1 VENGMGHVVAV
12 FVVVMRPNVVHE
24 ILMIM
29 EEREV
34 LEKSLN
40 LLKLHEVDGFQSL
53 DFTLASESL
62 ATHLHR

>member
-1 VENGMGHVVAV
+1 MGHVVAV
-12 FVVVMRPNVVHE
+12 FVVVMRPNAVYE
-24 ILMIM
+24 ILIIM

-40 LLKLHEVDGFQSL
+40 LLKLYEVDGFQSL

-62 ATHLHR
+62 ATYLHR

>member
-1 VENGMGHVVAV
+1 MGHVVAV

-40 LLKLHEVDGFQSL
+40 LLKLYEVDGFQSL

-62 ATHLHR
+62 ATYLYR

>member
-1 VENGMGHVVAV
+1 
-12 FVVVMRPNVVHE
+12 
-24 ILMIM
+24 MIM

-40 LLKLHEVDGFQSL
+40 LLKLYEVDGFQSL

-62 ATHLHR
+62 ATHLYR

>member
-1 VENGMGHVVAV
+1 MGHVVAV
-12 FVVVMRPNVVHE
+12 FVVVMRPNAVHE

-29 EEREV
+29 EREV

-62 ATHLHR
+62 ATYLYR

>member
-1 VENGMGHVVAV
+1 
-12 FVVVMRPNVVHE
+12 MRPNTVYE
-24 ILMIM
+24 ILIII
-29 EEREV
+29 EEKEV

>member
-1 VENGMGHVVAV
+1 MGHIVAV
-12 FVVVMRPNVVHE
+12 FVVVIRPNTIYE
-24 ILMIM
+24 ILIII
-29 EEREV
+29 EREV

-62 ATHLHR
+62 ATHLYR

>member
-1 VENGMGHVVAV
+1 MGHVVAV
-12 FVVVMRPNVVHE
+12 FVVVMRPNAVHE
-24 ILMIM
+24 ILMLM

-40 LLKLHEVDGFQSL
+40 PLKSHEVDGFQSP

-62 ATHLHR
+62 ATHFHR

>member
-1 VENGMGHVVAV
+1 MVAI
-12 FVVVMRPNVVHE
+12 FVVVIRPNTVHE
-24 ILMIM
+24 ILIII
-29 EEREV
+29 EREV

>member
-1 VENGMGHVVAV
+1 MGHVVAV
-12 FVVVMRPNVVHE
+12 FVVVMRPNAVHE

-62 ATHLHR
+62 ATHLYR

>member
-1 VENGMGHVVAV
+1 MGHVVAV
-12 FVVVMRPNVVHE
+12 FVVVMRPNTVHE

-62 ATHLHR
+62 ATHLYR

>member
-1 VENGMGHVVAV
+1 MVAV
-12 FVVVMRPNVVHE
+12 FVVVMRPNIMHE

-40 LLKLHEVDGFQSL
+40 LLKLYEVDGF
-53 DFTLASESL
+53 
-62 ATHLHR
+62 

>member
-1 VENGMGHVVAV
+1 VENGIGHVVAI
-12 FVVVMRPNVVHE
+12 FVVVMRPNTVHE
-24 ILMIM
+24 ILIII
-29 EEREV
+29 EREV

-62 ATHLHR
+62 ATYLYR

>member
-1 VENGMGHVVAV
+1 MGHVVTV
-12 FVVVMRPNVVHE
+12 FVVVMRPSALYE

-29 EEREV
+29 GEREV

-53 DFTLASESL
+53 DSTLASKSL
-62 ATHLHR
+62 ATYLYK